1 MAGTIVFDSA
11 QPDGH
16 SFSVLSNTGTTLLTA
31 NTNAIVCTT
40 AGTERMRIDS
50 VGNIFANTSALY
62 VPTHASTANIDFKVG
77 ASLNTSFRIEST
89 GQLYNSVE
97 STVGTDYRS
106 TLYPGTLCRA
116 WINFDGTLSG
126 TITPNASFN
135 ITNVTKNATGDY
147 TVNFTTAMPDANY
160 ATAVTGTQY
169 DTVDNGMS
177 IGVKTSGSGGGA
189 STYTTSAVQIKTKY
203 NGTTQQDYKVISVL
217 IFR

>member
-135 ITNVTKNATGDY
+135 ITNVTKTATGTY
-147 TVNFTTAMPDANY
+147 TINFTTAMPDANY
-160 ATAVTGTQY
+160 ALAGSSKGPLDDSQGVQPANVTTPFTTTNAQIYSLQNLGTA
-169 DTVDNGMS
+169 
-177 IGVKTSGSGGGA
+177 SGG
-189 STYTTSAVQIKTKY
+189 SPYDSPIISA
-203 NGTTQQDYKVISVL
+203 
-217 IFR
+217 IFFR

>member
-1 MAGTIVFDSA
+1 
-11 QPDGH
+11 
-16 SFSVLSNTGTTLLTA
+16 
-31 NTNAIVCTT
+31 
-40 AGTERMRIDS
+40 MRIDS

-135 ITNVTKNATGDY
+135 ITNVTKTATGTY
-147 TVNFTTAMPDANY
+147 TINFTTAMPDANY
-160 ATAVTGTQY
+160 ALAGSSKGPLDDSQGVQPANVTTPFTTTNAQIYSLQNLGTA
-169 DTVDNGMS
+169 
-177 IGVKTSGSGGGA
+177 SGG
-189 STYTTSAVQIKTKY
+189 SPYDSPIISA
-203 NGTTQQDYKVISVL
+203 
-217 IFR
+217 IFFR